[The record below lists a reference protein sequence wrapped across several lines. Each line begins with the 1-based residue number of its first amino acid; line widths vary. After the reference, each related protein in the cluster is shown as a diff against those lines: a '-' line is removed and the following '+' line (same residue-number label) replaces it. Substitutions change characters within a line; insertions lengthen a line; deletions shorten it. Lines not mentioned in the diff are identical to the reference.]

1 MPRYIRCWRLRGFF
15 LPLEGVETRFFA
27 STMRDRLLR
36 LFVGQDWSREVGLK
50 EVIGVLGSSLSLVRF
65 WYKWGLPGIEV
76 GTRSLCLNAHLRAC
90 LNASELEIS
99 CIYCRTINLDRSAEV
114 LPFITTR
121 WKYVLCI
128 IKKKKKIDRFH
139 NFFLSIFSINTNKF
153 FSMQILIRPNY
164 KIF

>member
-99 CIYCRTINLDRSAEV
+99 CIYCRTINLDRSAEI

-128 IKKKKKIDRFH
+128 IKKKK
-139 NFFLSIFSINTNKF
+139 
-153 FSMQILIRPNY
+153 
-164 KIF
+164 